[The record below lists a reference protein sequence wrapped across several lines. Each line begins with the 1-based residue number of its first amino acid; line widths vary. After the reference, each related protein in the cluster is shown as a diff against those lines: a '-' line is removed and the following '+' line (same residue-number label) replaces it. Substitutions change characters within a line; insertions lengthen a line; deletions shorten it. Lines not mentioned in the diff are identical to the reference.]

1 MSTPTTFRTLTADEL
16 EQRAA
21 TEAELALDSLRPEI
35 IEDDPEHPGAD
46 PLAKLLSV
54 ALPYSLYARV
64 YRRHVDGCPACQNS
78 PVWDI
83 ECPLGNAL
91 ASRAADACAAQ
102 SLSAVR
108 N

>member
-21 TEAELALDSLRPEI
+21 TEAELAVQSLEV

-46 PLAKLLSV
+46 PLAKLISV

-64 YRRHVDGCPACQNS
+64 YRSHVAGCSTCQNS